1 LNVNKNNGE
10 QEVIKS
16 QGTGKVEAVSV
27 QGEMKHVR
35 WGMSGGNGVL
45 CHGVAVEGKTGV
57 VLDNF
62 AMRST
67 SGVHLLSLDADYLK
81 ALNAVRPYDLII
93 LHYGL
98 NVAGKNTTNYDGFVG
113 QISQVVRKFKECFP
127 NTSILI
133 TSVGDRESKVQGEL
147 HTMPGVLAL
156 IQYQQKLA
164 ADNEVAFWNLY
175 EGMGGDGSIV
185 KLAEKKPAEARK
197 DYTHITHEGGRT
209 LAEPYFKAI
218 AAGYEQ
224 YQIMEK

>member
-1 LNVNKNNGE
+1 
-10 QEVIKS
+10 
-16 QGTGKVEAVSV
+16 
-27 QGEMKHVR
+27 
-35 WGMSGGNGVL
+35 
-45 CHGVAVEGKTGV
+45 
-57 VLDNF
+57 
-62 AMRST
+62 
-67 SGVHLLSLDADYLK
+67 
-81 ALNAVRPYDLII
+81 
-93 LHYGL
+93 
-98 NVAGKNTTNYDGFVG
+98 
-113 QISQVVRKFKECFP
+113 
-127 NTSILI
+127 
-133 TSVGDRESKVQGEL
+133 
-147 HTMPGVLAL
+147 MPGVLVL